1 MTLEPTPSMSHDHAS
16 DCSAATPSD
25 TPRVERRTERHHK
38 DRQRAL
44 DLLFEAD
51 QRARAGERIDVLT
64 LLGRRIAGQ
73 DGLKP
78 MRDYA
83 ATIVEGVTE
92 HAGRIDEIIAANSHG
107 WTLDRMPAVDRSIL
121 RIGVWEI
128 LWNPDVPDAN
138 AVKGAVDLAA
148 DLSTDDS
155 PAFVNGLLGQVQR
168 LAPSLRDA
176 ADPAEDDAH
185 AAADPEPAST
195 ADPRD
200 AEATGAAQE

>member
-1 MTLEPTPSMSHDHAS
+1 MTVPEQSAPASSSPAQQTP
-16 DCSAATPSD
+16 
-25 TPRVERRTERHHK
+25 ERRVAERHHK

-51 QRARAGERIDVLT
+51 QRARAGERVRILD

-83 ATIVEGVTE
+83 AAIVEGVDDHWDDIDDVIAE
-92 HAGRIDEIIAANSHG
+92 HSHG

-128 LWNPDVPDAN
+128 LWNPQVPDAN
-138 AVKGAVDLAA
+138 AVKGATDLAA

-155 PAFVNGLLGQVQR
+155 PSFVNGLLGQVQR
-168 LAPSLRDA
+168 HAPALR
-176 ADPAEDDAH
+176 ETYVETDDA
-185 AAADPEPAST
+185 DDRET
-195 ADPRD
+195 DD
-200 AEATGAAQE
+200 AESRRD